1 LLHRAAAAYS
11 SRAAGGSPSLSFSLL
26 LSFVAL
32 LLDSLSLYAAL
43 LVSIYRLQ

>member
-1 LLHRAAAAYS
+1 MAAAAYG
-11 SRAAGGSPSLSFSLL
+11 SRAASGSPSLSFSLL

-32 LLDSLSLYAAL
+32 LQDSLSLFCAAL